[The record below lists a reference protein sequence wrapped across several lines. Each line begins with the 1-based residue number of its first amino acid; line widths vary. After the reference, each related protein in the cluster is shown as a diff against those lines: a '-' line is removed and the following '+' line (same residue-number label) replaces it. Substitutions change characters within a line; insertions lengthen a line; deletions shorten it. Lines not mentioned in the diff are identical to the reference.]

1 MTQPRKE
8 KWIIELSIEYYVFQT
23 SQAKRDGL
31 ARLPCQLVVEQGLLV
46 PFINTT
52 VTVFFV

>member
-8 KWIIELSIEYYVFQT
+8 KQIIELSIEYYVFQT

-31 ARLPCQLVVEQGLLV
+31 TRLPCQLVEQGLLV